1 MRREST
7 LMASRSG
14 SAFSPTSA
22 TLPLMVTRPSW
33 ISSSA
38 LRREVATPA
47 RARIFCRRSSLM
59 GSPPV
64 ALRLLHRQ
72 SVLLLLHLGHLAQEP
87 LLAVGVRGVHGRLVQ
102 GPSRQLGEPRHGRRV
117 AAAEGL
123 LELLQGR
130 QVPQTVEPDVHRELS
145 GGAVEERLAH
155 HLLA

>member
-14 SAFSPTSA
+14 SAFSPSPA

-64 ALRLLHRQ
+64 SLRLLHRQ
-72 SVLLLLHLGHLAQEP
+72 SVLPLFELGHLAQEQ
-87 LLAVGVRGVHGRLVQ
+87 LLAVGVRGVQGRLVL
-102 GPSRQLGEPRHGRRV
+102 GSAGQLGEARHGRGV

-130 QVPQTVEPDVHRELS
+130 Q
-145 GGAVEERLAH
+145 
-155 HLLA
+155 